1 MEGLFVINEN
11 WSWSTFFLYLTISII
26 VSYLCYY
33 SINSRLCNY
42 KVKYHGLTL
51 LKSFSLHEFVSI
63 ALLTILATIRSS
75 KVGTDTQGYI
85 DEFLYSQYFDI
96 DILRIMTFHEMEP
109 GYQVLLYVIR
119 LFTVDYHIL
128 FFIIYAPL
136 SIAYISFIRYFYS
149 KNDHFI
155 FLMYF
160 IYLFVSNM
168 SGMRSAIGMIFLLPS
183 FIMIDKSKYKDACF
197 FTIIACTF
205 HYTYLYNFFVILLSK
220 LCKENKNKLIE
231 KKAWLIGLSGAFLV
245 AALGSSLVLK
255 LFEETKYSFY
265 TNKAEEMTYLGSMI
279 FVIYGVLAFLYYDR
293 IIKLDSR
300 KYTLLVISLS
310 FIVLYPL
317 LFITGAYRIGN
328 YYAMPRLVI
337 WDTIL
342 SIILLNATSKS
353 KVIIELSFIFLLIL
367 YLLFRFSK
375 SAADGGFIYSI

>member
-1 MEGLFVINEN
+1 MEGLFSFNEN
-11 WSWSTFFLYLTISII
+11 WSWRTFFLYITISTII
-26 VSYLCYY
+26 SCLCYY
-33 SINSRLCNY
+33 SLNSRFSKY
-42 KVKYHGLTL
+42 KIKYYGSVIIE
-51 LKSFSLHEFVSI
+51 KFSIHDFLSI
-63 ALLTILATIRSS
+63 ALLTFIATIRSS
-75 KVGTDTQGYI
+75 QVGTDTQGYI
-85 DEFLYSQYFDI
+85 DEFLYSQYLDI
-96 DILRIMTFHEMEP
+96 DVIRIMTFHEMEP
-109 GYQVLLYVIR
+109 GYRLLLYVVR
-119 LFTVDYHIL
+119 SFTDNYHIL

-136 SIAYISFIRYFYS
+136 SAAYVSFIKYFYR

-155 FLMYF
+155 FLLYF
-160 IYLFVSNM
+160 IFLFTSNM
-168 SGMRSAIGMIFLLPS
+168 SGMRSAIAMIFLLPS
-183 FIMIDKSKYKDACF
+183 FILIDKNKYKDACF

-279 FVIYGVLAFLYYDR
+279 FVIYGVLEFLYYDR

-317 LFITGAYRIGN
+317 LFITGAYRIAN